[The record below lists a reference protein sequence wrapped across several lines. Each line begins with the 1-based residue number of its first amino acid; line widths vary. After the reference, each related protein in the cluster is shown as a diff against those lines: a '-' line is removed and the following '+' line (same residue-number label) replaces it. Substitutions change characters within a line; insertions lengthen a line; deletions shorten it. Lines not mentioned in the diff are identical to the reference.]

1 MGTKKLNSIYKKL
14 STSFGPQYWWPA
26 DSPFEVTVGAIL
38 TQNTNWQNV
47 EKAVN
52 NLKAARVL
60 SPKKLH
66 EMALDKLARLIR
78 PAGYFN
84 VKAKRLKNFTN
95 FLFSKYGGSLDK
107 LFNQDIET
115 LRKELLSVNGIGE
128 ETADSIILYAANLP
142 AFVVDAYTKRIFSRH
157 NFIRH
162 DADYGEV
169 QKFFMENLNKDVKM
183 FNEFHALIVKLAK
196 EFCLK
201 SKERCKLCPIGPV
214 APSNGLR
221 RLRKKER
228 SENYPG
234 NINR

>member
-14 STSFGPQYWWPA
+14 YTSFGPQYWWPG
-26 DSPFEVTVGAIL
+26 DGPFEVTAGAIL

-47 EKAVN
+47 EKAIN
-52 NLKAARVL
+52 NLKAARAL

-66 EMALDKLARLIR
+66 EMSHDKLAQLIR

-84 VKAKRLKNFTN
+84 VKARRLKNFTN
-95 FLFSKYGGSLDK
+95 FLFNKYGGSLKK
-107 LFNQDIET
+107 LFNQGIES

-142 AFVVDAYTKRIFSRH
+142 IFVVDAYTKRIFSRH

-162 DADYGEV
+162 DADYSEV

-183 FNEFHALIVKLAK
+183 FNEFHALIVKLGK

-201 SKERCKLCPIGPV
+201 SNQRCKLCPIG
-214 APSNGLR
+214 
-221 RLRKKER
+221 
-228 SENYPG
+228 
-234 NINR
+234 